1 MIWLLAAL
9 LTLFALFL
17 DIRAG
22 GEFHHAD
29 TTDGRVFVSL
39 GRLRREWRFR
49 LIRTADGHRLV
60 IGDGQGAKTVSPG
73 GMHPQ
78 GQTGITQ
85 VLRRA
90 AGARRFLL
98 RHLHW
103 DEAGGLLLLR
113 MGSAAHS
120 ALLCGAAA
128 GLLACLPAKRRMDIR
143 ILPEFF
149 RAHSTVH
156 VRCIIRLKLGI
167 LFLTAGMLLP
177 TWLRTRRARKREE
190 RAYGT
195 SHR

>member
-1 MIWLLAAL
+1 MIWLLAGL
-9 LTLFALFL
+9 LTLYALLL

-22 GEFHHAD
+22 GEFHHTDA
-29 TTDGRVFVSL
+29 TDGRVFVSL
-39 GRLRREWRFR
+39 GRLHREWRFR

-60 IGDGQGAKTVSPG
+60 IEDGQGARSVSPG

-78 GQTGITQ
+78 GHPGMAQ

-98 RHLHW
+98 RHLHL

-113 MGSAAHS
+113 TGSAAHS

-128 GLLACLPAKRRMDIR
+128 GILACIPAKRRADIR

-149 RAHSTVH
+149 RAHSTAH

-167 LFLTAGMLLP
+167 LLLTAGMLLP
-177 TWLRTRRARKREE
+177 AWYRMRHAQEREE
-190 RAYGT
+190 SAYGT